1 VNPVAA
7 VMDFFA
13 PPPGESK
20 SVFGLD
26 YLGSSHIVG
35 ADVAGL
41 HDRDNFTTNR
51 ITVAEFND
59 RNASSEAAALTI
71 STAWACVNLLA
82 GTQASLPR
90 MVYRTASDGQRT
102 VAADHPLF
110 DILRDSPNADQTG
123 MDFFEFV
130 CASLEMRGNAYSEIE
145 RRRDGTVVALDVPI
159 PPEAVTPRRLSNGAI
174 EYRVARNG
182 RNETIPQDRMLHIRG
197 FGGSPLGG
205 LSTLQFAARTL
216 GFQRLVETQASNAI
230 RKGVSPN
237 VSISIDRELN
247 ADQVREARQTIEAN
261 YEGAMNAGKA
271 YLAHSGQ
278 KIEVLDFSVED
289 RLMLK
294 GRGFGVEEVCRFF
307 GVPPFMVGH
316 TEKSTSWGTGL
327 EQQLRMWYVLAL
339 RRRLKRIE
347 QALEKQLLTAEDRV
361 AGVRIEFI
369 VEGLLRGDS
378 KSRADFYASGLQ
390 NGWRTI
396 NEVRALENLPP
407 VAGGDVPRMQ
417 MQVVPI
423 TDADGIDDPTAEP
436 PPPEEEDE
444 DDAS

>member
-1 VNPVAA
+1 
-7 VMDFFA
+7 M
-13 PPPGESK
+13 PGGSK
-20 SVFGLD
+20 AIIGLGD
-26 YLGSSHIVG
+26 GLSEWASGVP
-35 ADVAGL
+35 ADASR
-41 HDRDNFTTNR
+41 HDGDNFRTNQV
-51 ITVAEFND
+51 TLAQYDD
-59 RNASSEAAALTI
+59 RSTSNEAGALTI

-90 MVYRTASDGQRT
+90 MVYRTAPDGQRT
-102 VAADHPLF
+102 PAFDHPLWR
-110 DILRDSPNADQTG
+110 ILRDSPNADQTG

-130 CASLEMRGNAYSEIE
+130 CACLEMRGNAYSEIS
-145 RRRDGTVVALDVPI
+145 RRGDGAIVALGVPI
-159 PPEAVTPRRLSNGAI
+159 PPNLVTPRRLANGAI
-174 EYRVARNG
+174 EYRVSRDG
-182 RNETIPQDRMLHIRG
+182 RTDIIPSNRMLHIRG

-216 GFQRLVETQASNAI
+216 GFQRTVEVAASSSLRRGVRPSIAI
-230 RKGVSPN
+230 ELE
-237 VSISIDRELN
+237 RELN
-247 ADQVREARQTIEAN
+247 ADQVREARDLIEAN
-261 YEGAMNAGKA
+261 YEGAMNDGKA

-278 KIEVLDFSVED
+278 KIKTLDFNPED
-289 RLMLK
+289 HLMLK
-294 GRGFGVEEVCRFF
+294 GRGFGVEETCRFF

-327 EQQLRMWYVLAL
+327 EQQLRMFYVLAL

-347 QALEKQLLTAEDRV
+347 QALEKQLLSPTDRA
-361 AGVRIEFI
+361 AGVAIEFN

-378 KSRADFYASGLQ
+378 KSRAEFYASGLQ

-423 TDADGIDDPTAEP
+423 TDADGIDDPTAQSAP
-436 PPPEEEDE
+436 DEEEDQ
-444 DDAS
+444 DDAA

>member
-123 MDFFEFV
+123 MDFF
-130 CASLEMRGNAYSEIE
+130 
-145 RRRDGTVVALDVPI
+145 
-159 PPEAVTPRRLSNGAI
+159 
-174 EYRVARNG
+174 
-182 RNETIPQDRMLHIRG
+182 
-197 FGGSPLGG
+197 
-205 LSTLQFAARTL
+205 
-216 GFQRLVETQASNAI
+216 
-230 RKGVSPN
+230 
-237 VSISIDRELN
+237 
-247 ADQVREARQTIEAN
+247 
-261 YEGAMNAGKA
+261 
-271 YLAHSGQ
+271 
-278 KIEVLDFSVED
+278 
-289 RLMLK
+289 
-294 GRGFGVEEVCRFF
+294 
-307 GVPPFMVGH
+307 
-316 TEKSTSWGTGL
+316 
-327 EQQLRMWYVLAL
+327 
-339 RRRLKRIE
+339 
-347 QALEKQLLTAEDRV
+347 
-361 AGVRIEFI
+361 
-369 VEGLLRGDS
+369 
-378 KSRADFYASGLQ
+378 
-390 NGWRTI
+390 
-396 NEVRALENLPP
+396 
-407 VAGGDVPRMQ
+407 
-417 MQVVPI
+417 
-423 TDADGIDDPTAEP
+423 
-436 PPPEEEDE
+436 
-444 DDAS
+444 